1 MISRQTTELSNSD
14 KIAPVTKPTYPV
26 PIILIFTNL
35 YGRTY
40 IKCSLLHI
48 VTVELVVKKRRPI
61 NKKEAR
67 YIKAGI
73 QLEHNLD
80 MDIKAGKYE
89 MGKIEN
95 FDVLISK
102 GNIIALIKGNSVFLT
117 VRGLLVNDVKTG
129 WVQVDMGAVPFV
141 CNGANTMSA
150 GINDVSPEIIKGQYV
165 WIREENHHKPLA
177 IGLSL
182 MDAEEMLMS
191 EKGKA
196 IKSLH
201 YIGDKIWNYGVKD

>member
-1 MISRQTTELSNSD
+1 MASEL
-14 KIAPVTKPTYPV
+14 I
-26 PIILIFTNL
+26 
-35 YGRTY
+35 
-40 IKCSLLHI
+40 
-48 VTVELVVKKRRPI
+48 VKKRRPI

-67 YIKAGI
+67 LIKDGI
-73 QLEHNLD
+73 SSTHGIG
-80 MDIKAGKYE
+80 MPIVAGKFE
-89 MGKIEN
+89 IGKTDN

-102 GNIIALIKGNSVFLT
+102 GNIIALVDGAFVHLS
-117 VRGLLVNDVKTG
+117 VRGLLSNSVDKG

-150 GINDVSPEIIKGQYV
+150 GINDVSPEVAKGQYV

-177 IGLSL
+177 IGIAL
-182 MDAEEMLMS
+182 MGAEEMLTS

-201 YIGDKIWNYGVKD
+201 YIGDKIWNYGIKD

>member
-1 MISRQTTELSNSD
+1 M
-14 KIAPVTKPTYPV
+14 A
-26 PIILIFTNL
+26 
-35 YGRTY
+35 
-40 IKCSLLHI
+40 
-48 VTVELVVKKRRPI
+48 VELVVKKRRPI

-67 YIKAGI
+67 FIKEGI
-73 QLEHNLD
+73 LVAHNLD
-80 MDIKAGKYE
+80 MPIKAGKYE
-89 MGKIEN
+89 VGKIDN

-102 GNIIALIKGNSVFLT
+102 GNIIALIKDKLVHLS
-117 VRGLLVNDVKTG
+117 VRGLLTNSVETG

-177 IGLSL
+177 IGLAL
-182 MDAEEMLMS
+182 MDAKEMITS
-191 EKGKA
+191 GRGKA

-201 YIGDKIWNYGVKD
+201 YIGDKIWNYGIKD

>member
-1 MISRQTTELSNSD
+1 M
-14 KIAPVTKPTYPV
+14 A
-26 PIILIFTNL
+26 
-35 YGRTY
+35 
-40 IKCSLLHI
+40 
-48 VTVELVVKKRRPI
+48 VELVVKKRRPI

-67 YIKAGI
+67 FIKEGI
-73 QLEHNLD
+73 LEAHNLD
-80 MDIKAGKYE
+80 MPIKAGKYE
-89 MGKIEN
+89 VGKIDN

-102 GNIIALIKGNSVFLT
+102 GNIIALIKDKLVHLS
-117 VRGLLVNDVKTG
+117 VRGLLTNSVETG

-177 IGLSL
+177 IGLAL
-182 MDAEEMLMS
+182 MDAKEMITS
-191 EKGKA
+191 GRGKA

-201 YIGDKIWNYGVKD
+201 YIGDKIWNYGIKD